1 MLLPLVLMLSLLT
14 TQPGTPQTI
23 ARDTMSQVDAPLQ
36 AVAQSA
42 AEWAALWRKHAG
54 NTPPPAIDF
63 GSRTVVAVFVGSRPS
78 AGFTVEITGTREA
91 GATLIVEYQERAPA
105 RGDITAQVL
114 TSPAHIVSIQKFA
127 GPIKFEK
134 VQR

>member
-1 MLLPLVLMLSLLT
+1 MLAAFVFSLAMLPAP
-14 TQPGTPQTI
+14 QPMQTI
-23 ARDTMSQVDAPLQ
+23 ARETMSQVDEPLQ

-42 AEWAALWRKHAG
+42 PEWAALWRKHAG
-54 NTPPPAIDF
+54 NTPPPTVDF
-63 GSRTVVAVFVGSRPS
+63 FSRTVVAVFLGSRPS
-78 AGFTVEITGTREA
+78 AGFAVEITGMHEA
-91 GATLIVEYQERAPA
+91 GATLIIEYQERAPD
-105 RGDITAQVL
+105 RGSITAQLL